1 MAIQIQNSLT
11 KKKEEFIPQTPP
23 KVNLYSCGVTV
34 YDDCHIGH
42 GRSLYIFEVIRRY
55 LKYRG
60 FTVNFVRNITD
71 IDDKI
76 INRANELKTD
86 WKQLVAKYIERY
98 YQDLAALGLAKADI
112 EPRATENIPDMLKFI
127 QGLIDKG
134 YAYTTSTG
142 VYFSVRKF
150 EDYGKLSGQGIEQM
164 LSGVRKDVD
173 ETKEDPLD
181 FALWKSSK
189 PGEPFWESPWGKGR
203 PGWHI
208 ECSVMS
214 TKFLKA
220 DTLDIHAGGR
230 DLIFPHHENEIA
242 QAQALSGKT
251 FAKYWIHHG
260 LLTIDGQKMSKSLG
274 NFITIKD
281 ALDKYHP
288 DALKIFFLQ
297 SHYASPVDFSQKRM
311 EEATK
316 WYRSFVYLFT
326 QIQSLQPKFFELA
339 AAIDLEKLDEIDS
352 HRLEFEKAMDNDFN
366 TPQAMV
372 ALEKIKSYCQSLIV
386 SELISVNAAKI
397 KYAIKIIIELLNILV
412 LEPDK
417 VDPLKDSRLAT
428 DMGLRENIQ
437 KTLAESH
444 DEEWARTKQ
453 KERELAKKEKNYV
466 EADRIRKELEDSGYI
481 VLDRKDG
488 SSELR
493 RK

>member
-1 MAIQIQNSLT
+1 
-11 KKKEEFIPQTPP
+11 
-23 KVNLYSCGVTV
+23 
-34 YDDCHIGH
+34 
-42 GRSLYIFEVIRRY
+42 
-55 LKYRG
+55 
-60 FTVNFVRNITD
+60 
-71 IDDKI
+71 
-76 INRANELKTD
+76 
-86 WKQLVAKYIERY
+86 
-98 YQDLAALGLAKADI
+98 
-112 EPRATENIPDMLKFI
+112 MLKFI
-127 QGLIDKG
+127 QALIDKG
-134 YAYTTSTG
+134 YAYNTSTG

-150 EDYGKLSGQGIEQM
+150 TGYGKLSGQSIEQM

-189 PGEPFWESPWGKGR
+189 PGEPFWDSPWGKGR

-214 TKFLKA
+214 TKYLKS

-242 QAQALSGKT
+242 QAEALSGKP

-297 SHYASPVDFSQKRM
+297 SHYSSPVDFSQKRM
-311 EEATK
+311 EESTK

-326 QIQSLQPKFFELA
+326 QIQSLQPKFCDLA
-339 AAIDLEKLDEIDS
+339 AAADLEKLDEIDS
-352 HRLEFEKAMDNDFN
+352 HRREFEKAMDNDFN
-366 TPQAMV
+366 TPQALA
-372 ALEKIKSYCQSLIV
+372 ALEKIKSYCQTLIV
-386 SELISVNAAKI
+386 SELMEANAPKI
-397 KYAIKIIIELLNILV
+397 KYAVRTILELLKVLV
-412 LEPDK
+412 LEPNE
-417 VDPLKDSRLAT
+417 VDPLKDARLAT
-428 DMGLRENIQ
+428 DTGLRESIQ
-437 KTLAESH
+437 KALAGSH
-444 DEEWARTKQ
+444 DEEWARSRQ
-453 KERELAKKEKNYV
+453 KEREQAKKEKNYS
-466 EADRIRKELEDSGYI
+466 EADRIRRELEDNGFI
-481 VLDRKDG
+481 LLDKKDG